1 MEPIQTVPYHL
12 VLLRAAAN
20 RVEGDAHFAAHV
32 SFIEE
37 MSAANVVLLGGDF
50 EDPIDGADGAYLL
63 HTVSRAEAEDWAAR
77 DPLIS
82 SGAYSARVVPWHLVG
97 IAPAAIDPR
106 LLEASATEGDGS
118 AARDSSAVP

>member
-12 VLLRAAAN
+12 VLLRPAK
-20 RVEGDAHFAAHV
+20 RLEGDAHFAAHV

-50 EDPIDGADGAYLL
+50 EDSIDGADGAYLL
-63 HTVSRAEAEDWAAR
+63 HTASPAEAEDWAAR

-106 LLEASATEGDGS
+106 LLEAAATEGHGS